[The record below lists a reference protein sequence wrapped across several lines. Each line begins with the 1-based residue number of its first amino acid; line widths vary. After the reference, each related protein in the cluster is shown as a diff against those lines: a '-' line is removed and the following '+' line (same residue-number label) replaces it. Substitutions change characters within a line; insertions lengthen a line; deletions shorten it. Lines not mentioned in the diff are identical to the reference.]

1 MGNSVIFS
9 DAWRRALLAAEPT
22 PHQHFSL
29 RAMTD
34 ESAAPQQLSE
44 WVESLLTQIEKRF
57 DEQNKQVVN
66 RMNEMADRIDAL
78 ESSIQELVHGSD
90 ADANVKLSGA
100 PHAPAPAAA

>member
-1 MGNSVIFS
+1 M
-9 DAWRRALLAAEPT
+9 
-22 PHQHFSL
+22 
-29 RAMTD
+29 AMTD
-34 ESAAPQQLSE
+34 ESAAPQQLGD

-90 ADANVKLSGA
+90 VGADVKQGA
-100 PHAPAPAAA
+100 MPQAPAPAASAAA